1 METAST
7 TESSAPTPPQ
17 RTQTFL
23 RRLLGAISILA
34 IAVAVFGFVAGW
46 PHVWVPCAI
55 AGILMLIDLRL
66 LALDRIAAPPRSA
79 EVVRRRTV
87 APILLGLALIALAI
101 AASLF
106 EGWGWTVVGIAS
118 LAAFGLMTLI
128 AMPVLAAASHDAAKA
143 SRA

>member
-1 METAST
+1 MA
-7 TESSAPTPPQ
+7 AC
-17 RTQTFL
+17 
-23 RRLLGAISILA
+23 LGALRDRRHPDA
-34 IAVAVFGFVAGW
+34 DRPAVARAG
-46 PHVWVPCAI
+46 P
-55 AGILMLIDLRL
+55 
-66 LALDRIAAPPRSA
+66 DRRSA

-101 AASLF
+101 AAAFF

-128 AMPVLAAASHDAAKA
+128 AMPVLAAASHDAANA

>member
-1 METAST
+1 MQTAST
-7 TESSAPTPPQ
+7 TESAPTPPQ

-79 EVVRRRTV
+79 EVARRTV

-143 SRA
+143 RRA